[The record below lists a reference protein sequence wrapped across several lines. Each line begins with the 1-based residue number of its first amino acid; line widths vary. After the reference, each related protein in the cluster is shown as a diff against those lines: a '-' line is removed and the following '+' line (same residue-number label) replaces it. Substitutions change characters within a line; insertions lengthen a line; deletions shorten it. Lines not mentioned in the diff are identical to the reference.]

1 MFKLLKGMA
10 IATVLFFFLFGTAN
24 AENVRSLSVS
34 SLNPLLAM
42 AGSEETEYFPLH
54 SIDEIENFLNNR
66 ANVLVKNANYRGY
79 ESLQEI
85 VSPKHRAIDPSL
97 PIDEQV
103 NACDSCTF
111 LNIPTQ
117 HPFHNGE
124 IEIDVASTLPENAPG
139 WAKGFIGIMF
149 RVDARYFPDGTID
162 AKHSTYEGFYLRPVN
177 SQSDR
182 QSDRDHS
189 VQYISMP
196 GYAWYY
202 LRRNS
207 PGKYETYTP
216 LQPGNWT
223 KMRIEVQDT
232 VARLYLNDS
241 LEPALIVNDL
251 KQGKE
256 LSGTIG
262 LYTEP
267 QTIAYFKNL
276 KITHIP

>member
-10 IATVLFFFLFGTAN
+10 IAIALFFFLFDAAN
-24 AENVRSLSVS
+24 AENLKSLFVK
-34 SLNPLLAM
+34 PLFAM
-42 AGSEETEYFPLH
+42 TESEEIEYFPLH

-66 ANVLVKNANYRGY
+66 ANVFVKNADYRGDD
-79 ESLQEI
+79 SLQEI
-85 VSPKHRAIDPSL
+85 VSPKHRSIDPSL
-97 PIDEQV
+97 PIEEQV

-111 LNIPTQ
+111 LNIPTR

-182 QSDRDHS
+182 QSDRNHS
-189 VQYISMP
+189 VQYISIP
-196 GYAWYY
+196 GYPWYD

-207 PGKYETYTP
+207 PGIYETYTP
-216 LQPGNWT
+216 LKLGTWT
-223 KMRIEVQDT
+223 KMRIEVRDT

-251 KQGKE
+251 KQGEE

-267 QTIAYFKNL
+267 QTIAYFKDL
-276 KITHIP
+276 KIVHIP